1 MKNADERGGID
12 LGVLGPSTEK
22 TDSTWYSKFFSK
34 AAKVY
39 PHHGQLWLTAK
50 WLDEHRGFMVPG
62 DMRAMVEA
70 VYGEETAGEMPEP
83 LMALEDKAEGKDSG
97 DKSLAQLNGLV
108 FETGYGKGDGRWE
121 DTEAPTR
128 LGEPTIM
135 VRLARKTEKGDWV
148 PWYTGSKH
156 DWELSQ
162 LAIRRYWAN
171 QEPPRFESI
180 VSKLKKEMPDEGRYC
195 LVIPLEKADGAWKGS
210 VLNSKNKE
218 NAVTYDETT
227 GFQITGEVGE

>member
-1 MKNADERGGID
+1 
-12 LGVLGPSTEK
+12 
-22 TDSTWYSKFFSK
+22 
-34 AAKVY
+34 
-39 PHHGQLWLTAK
+39 
-50 WLDEHRGFMVPG
+50 
-62 DMRAMVEA
+62 VES
-70 VYGEETAGEMPEP
+70 VYGEESTAGIPEP
-83 LMALEDKAEGKDSG
+83 LVAIEDKADGKDSG

-128 LGEPTIM
+128 LGEPTVM
-135 VRLARKTEKGDWV
+135 VRLAKRNEEGNWA
-148 PWYTGSKH
+148 PWRSGSGH

-162 LAIRRYWAN
+162 LAVRRYWAN
-171 QEPPRFESI
+171 QEPSRFESV

-195 LVIPLEKADGAWKGS
+195 LVIPLEKADGSWKGS

-218 NAVTYDETT
+218 IAVAYDETT